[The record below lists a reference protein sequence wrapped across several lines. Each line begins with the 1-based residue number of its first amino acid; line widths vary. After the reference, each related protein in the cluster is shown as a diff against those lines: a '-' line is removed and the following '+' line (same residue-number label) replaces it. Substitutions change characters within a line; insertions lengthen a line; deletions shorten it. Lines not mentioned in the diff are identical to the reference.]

1 MRRCARPHW
10 LGLAPGAARHSV
22 KVNRN
27 EGAMPRGCPD
37 VEPDPNE
44 PTVRRGAVC
53 LEGPTW
59 GTREFLRRRAMPG
72 SRAVLLAAPAAW
84 TLISCLVQPGC
95 CNRKPKA
102 RGATKMQRGQP
113 LRL

>member
-1 MRRCARPHW
+1 MRLCARPPG
-10 LGLAPGAARHSV
+10 LGLAPGAARHSG

-59 GTREFLRRRAMPG
+59 GTREFLRRRAKPG
-72 SRAVLLAAPAAW
+72 SRAVLAAAAPAL

-95 CNRKPKA
+95 CNRKSKA
-102 RGATKMQRGQP
+102 RGVAKRQGIR
-113 LRL
+113 RSD